1 MTLQEFFVRHPKA
14 ALAFSG
20 GVDSAYLLWTARQY
34 GAQVR
39 PYFIR
44 TCFQPAFAMAD
55 AARLCR
61 ELNMELRIVDVDI
74 LAEPAV
80 QNNPPR
86 RCYHCKTQMFQSL
99 RAEAQK
105 DGYDCIL
112 DGTNADDNA
121 DDRPGMQALREL
133 EILSP
138 LRLCGLTKAEIRRR
152 SREAGLFTWD
162 MPAYACLATRIP
174 TDTAI
179 TPQDLQRIE
188 QAETALR
195 DLGFDDLRVR
205 LRGDTALL
213 QLPESQLEQAI
224 RLRANIIDSLKPYFT
239 HVTLDLEARR

>member
-1 MTLQEFFVRHPKA
+1 MTLQEFFTQHPRA

-20 GVDSAYLLWTARQY
+20 GVDSAYLLWVARQY

-39 PYFIR
+39 PYFIH
-44 TCFQPAFAMAD
+44 TCFQPAFALAD

-61 ELNMELRIVDVDI
+61 ELNMELRVVDVDI

-80 QNNPPR
+80 QNNPSR
-86 RCYHCKTQMFQSL
+86 RCYHCKTRMFEAL

-121 DDRPGMQALREL
+121 DDRPGMQALQEL
-133 EILSP
+133 EIVSP
-138 LRLCGLTKAEIRRR
+138 LRLCGLTKAEIRRH

-174 TDTAI
+174 IGTAI
-179 TPQDLQRIE
+179 TPQDLQRVE
-188 QAETALR
+188 QAEAALR
-195 DLGFDDLRVR
+195 DLGFKDLRVR

-213 QLPESQLEQAI
+213 QLPESKLEQAI
-224 RLRANIIDSLKPYFT
+224 RLRAEIITLLKPYFT